1 MMIEDM
7 KVLVVDDDPVV
18 LKVMTQIIEQAG
30 YEVYGVTSPLA
41 ALEMLKQMKFRIMLT
56 DVNMPDMDGIELMQ
70 AAKRYDPMIQVVV
83 ITGDSTMKKA
93 LSALEN
99 GAMDYLLKPVE
110 NSEEVVE
117 SVRICERRVR
127 RWYQQLSNSNPLQK

>member
-1 MMIEDM
+1 MMEEM

-18 LKVMTQIIEQAG
+18 LKVLTQIIENAG
-30 YEVYGVTSPLA
+30 YKVSGVTSPLA
-41 ALEMLKQMKFRIMLT
+41 ALEMLKQLKFRIMLT
-56 DVNMPDMDGIELMQ
+56 DVNMPEMDGIELMQ

-93 LSALEN
+93 LSALEY
-99 GAMDYLLKPVE
+99 GAMDYLLKPVGDPD
-110 NSEEVVE
+110 EVVE

-127 RWYQQLSNSNPLQK
+127 RWYQQLMSANPH